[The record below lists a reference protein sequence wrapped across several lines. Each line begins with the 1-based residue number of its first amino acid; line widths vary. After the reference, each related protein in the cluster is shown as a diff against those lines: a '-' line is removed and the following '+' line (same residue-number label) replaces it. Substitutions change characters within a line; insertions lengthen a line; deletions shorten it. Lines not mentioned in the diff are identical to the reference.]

1 MPTVYNCKTDGDQYR
16 ITKFDDDLEVESSY
30 LLTMAECECPAGNRP
45 SCRHRQMLPK
55 FMQRHAI
62 DTEWFLDFDR
72 GGWVQHT
79 LASQP
84 VEERAS
90 QIEPDREDA
99 VTHPSP
105 PADSG
110 ITIVTLGDP
119 ETLFNTI
126 ADAVGEPRNPTGPIQ
141 NYINKLK
148 EIQRR
153 RTTP

>member
-84 VEERAS
+84 VEERAT
-90 QIEPDREDA
+90 QAEPEREDA

-105 PADSG
+105 PADVELS
-110 ITIVTLGDP
+110 TTQSQP
-119 ETLFNTI
+119 
-126 ADAVGEPRNPTGPIQ
+126 PSPIQ
-141 NYINKLK
+141 TYISRLR
-148 EIQRR
+148 EIQSR